1 MAGRG
6 CTVSVTILGASQ
18 VSSSTGAPTNEEL
31 SLPVALHSPLSV
43 LKEQLEVL
51 TGIPTADQIVI
62 LCDLTDAERNND
74 RLLEGR
80 DYMTLRECG
89 IRNGAVMTLH
99 ALGLSAER
107 YAAERKKTMQK
118 ATKTE
123 DNSICVR
130 EEDKKRV
137 LATKITA
144 AKANHSYN
152 GVLFDVKCNGPYE
165 VDLLS
170 VSVGGML
177 GRVVSNA
184 PDILGYQKMLVR
196 NSTFYCGCSHLH

>member
-6 CTVSVTILGASQ
+6 CTVSITILGGS
-18 VSSSTGAPTNEEL
+18 GANNAITNTNEEL
-31 SLPVALHSPLSV
+31 SLPVAFHSPLSV

-51 TGIPTADQIVI
+51 TGIPTADQVVI
-62 LCDLTDAERNND
+62 LCDLSDVERNND

-107 YAAERKKTMQK
+107 YAAERKQK
-118 ATKTE
+118 MLKVTE
-123 DNSICVR
+123 VVDVNKNVR

-144 AKANHSYN
+144 AKADHSYN
-152 GVLFDVKCNGPYE
+152 GVLFDVKCNGPFE

-177 GRVVSNA
+177 GRVVSYT
-184 PDILGYQKMLVR
+184 PDFSSL
-196 NSTFYCGCSHLH
+196 STAMCSPQTLPSL

>member
-6 CTVSVTILGASQ
+6 CTVTVTILGGSEAASTTNA
-18 VSSSTGAPTNEEL
+18 STNEEL

-51 TGIPTADQIVI
+51 TGIPSADQVVI
-62 LCDLTDAERNND
+62 LCDLSDVERNND
-74 RLLEGR
+74 TLLEGR

-89 IRNGAVMTLH
+89 IRNGAAMTVH

-107 YAAERKKTMQK
+107 YAAERKQKMQK
-118 ATKTE
+118 ASESE
-123 DNSICVR
+123 DENKYVR
-130 EEDKKRV
+130 EEDKKRI

-144 AKANHSYN
+144 AKADHSYN

-177 GRVVSNA
+177 GRVVSARKN
-184 PDILGYQKMLVR
+184 I
-196 NSTFYCGCSHLH
+196 STVKFS